1 MFEPRTAHS
10 QSPFITGGIKGR
22 NRSFPHRDAALKRT
36 LKHRVARTLF
46 SSFWSYHLAIVAPI
60 GVSLVATAVL
70 ALGVVAGGSSATR
83 VRDLEAWARLPWN
96 PPVGVTTYGYNH
108 FPLRVAKHVRPGMY
122 RITIL
127 ATEAI
132 GFQLIGPGINRRT
145 KTCVERPGQQP
156 CWQRLFIPANTSW
169 MVRLSRGTYRYRAVG
184 PAVEAGSLR
193 PRPTSGAFQ
202 VP

>member
-1 MFEPRTAHS
+1 MIA
-10 QSPFITGGIKGR
+10 TG
-22 NRSFPHRDAALKRT
+22 
-36 LKHRVARTLF
+36 
-46 SSFWSYHLAIVAPI
+46 
-60 GVSLVATAVL
+60 VL

-96 PPVGVTTYGYNH
+96 PPVGVTTHGYIH
-108 FPLRVAKHVRPGMY
+108 PLRVAKHVPAGMY

-145 KTCVERPGQQP
+145 KTCLERPGSPP

-169 MVRLSRGTYRYRAVG
+169 KVRLSRGIYRYQAVARG
-184 PAVEAGSLR
+184 GQFAPAPDVGLF
-193 PRPTSGAFQ
+193 PG